1 MKAGFPISIFQISNG
16 ETLVSKEKIVKVS
29 DTTMLREDHKMTNKK
44 TDNEY
49 YQIFKLAHRAHYQNR
64 TLC

>member
-1 MKAGFPISIFQISNG
+1 MKAGFPISIFQVSNG
-16 ETLVSKEKIVKVS
+16 RHWLIKEKIVQVS